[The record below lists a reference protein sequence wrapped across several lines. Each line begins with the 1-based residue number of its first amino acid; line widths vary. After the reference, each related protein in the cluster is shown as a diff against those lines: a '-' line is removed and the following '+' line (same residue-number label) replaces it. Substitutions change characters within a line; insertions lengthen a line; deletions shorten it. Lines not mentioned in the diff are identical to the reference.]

1 MPSTEMI
8 EWTASAGRIH
18 ANGEVFNI
26 KGANWFGT
34 EGQHAMLY
42 GLEKHGAGEEGVE
55 FVKTAIPTYREELSS
70 DAARALPGEGEH
82 C

>member
-1 MPSTEMI
+1 MPASTGMI

-26 KGANWFGT
+26 KGAVR
-34 EGQHAMLY
+34 
-42 GLEKHGAGEEGVE
+42 GAGEEGVE

>member
-1 MPSTEMI
+1 M
-8 EWTASAGRIH
+8 WSAVR
-18 ANGEVFNI
+18 
-26 KGANWFGT
+26 
-34 EGQHAMLY
+34 
-42 GLEKHGAGEEGVE
+42 GAGEEGVE